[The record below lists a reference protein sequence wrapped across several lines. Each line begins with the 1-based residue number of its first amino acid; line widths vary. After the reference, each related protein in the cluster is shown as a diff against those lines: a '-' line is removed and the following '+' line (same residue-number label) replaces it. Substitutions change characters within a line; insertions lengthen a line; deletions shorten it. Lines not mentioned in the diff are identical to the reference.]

1 MRLTQLPNTITV
13 LRLILVP
20 VLIALLHRGDY
31 PAAFWLFLV
40 AGLSDGLD
48 GFLARRYHWQ
58 SHLGGIL
65 DPVADKVLMV
75 GMYISLTMLHLLP
88 LWLLL
93 VVVSR
98 DFLIVGGYLVYTSHR
113 GAVRMQPS
121 ILSKIN
127 TAVQI
132 ALLVAV
138 LAEQAAF
145 IQIPML
151 VDLLTYSVAVSTVVS
166 GAHYYWWWVLR
177 AGIEPTSG
185 DGDDHDR
192 Q

>member
-1 MRLTQLPNTITV
+1 VRLAQLPNTITI
-13 LRLILVP
+13 LRLAMVP
-20 VLIALLHRGDY
+20 VLIALLHFGHYR
-31 PAAFWLFLV
+31 AAFWLFLL

-48 GFLARRYHWQ
+48 GFLARRYGLQ

-75 GMYISLTMLHLLP
+75 GMYITLTVLHLIP
-88 LWLLL
+88 LWVLL

-121 ILSKIN
+121 IFSKIN
-127 TAVQI
+127 TGFQI

-138 LAEQAAF
+138 LATQARYLMV
-145 IQIPML
+145 PYL
-151 VDLLTYSVAVSTVVS
+151 VDLLMYSVAVTTVVS
-166 GAHYYWWWVLR
+166 GAHYYWLWVLR
-177 AGIEPTSG
+177 GGIESADPE
-185 DGDDHDR
+185 DR
-192 Q
+192 DPPR

>member
-20 VLIALLHRGDY
+20 VLIALLHRGHY
-31 PAAFWLFLV
+31 QAAFWLFLV

-48 GFLARRYHWQ
+48 GLLARRFHWQ

-75 GMYISLTMLHLLP
+75 GMYITLTMLQFLP

-121 ILSKIN
+121 VLSKIN
-127 TAVQI
+127 TAVQV
-132 ALLVAV
+132 ALLVVV
-138 LAEQAAF
+138 LAERAAL
-145 IQIPML
+145 IRVPML
-151 VDLLTYSVAVSTVVS
+151 VDFLTYSVAVSTVVS
-166 GAHYYWWWVLR
+166 GAHYYWWWILR
-177 AGIEPTSG
+177 AGIEPASRDVDETK
-185 DGDDHDR
+185 R
-192 Q
+192 